1 MIEVMNEVKQKMAI
15 AEQKAKELFAALEKR
30 GLIKPGKRESELI
43 EDVVKLAKEL
53 FGTESFWHKK
63 IVRTGINTIQPY
75 SGNPPDLVIQED
87 DLVIVDFGP
96 IFEGCEADLGRTY
109 IMGNDPLKV
118 KLLKDIEDAWYE
130 ARDWHNAQS
139 TLTGAE
145 FFTYLHALARKY
157 GWEYVGDI
165 GGHIVGP
172 YPHEQLGDGNL
183 GLDIHPDNH
192 ADILQKDPQGN
203 DRHWILE
210 VHFVDKA
217 KGIGGFFEQMIG
229 YR

>member
-1 MIEVMNEVKQKMAI
+1 MDEVKQKMAI
-15 AEQKAKELFAALEKR
+15 AEQKAKELFATLEER
-30 GLIKPGKRESELI
+30 GLIRPGKRESELI

-63 IVRTGINTIQPY
+63 IVRAGINTMQPY

-96 IFEGCEADLGRTY
+96 IFEGWEADLGRTY
-109 IMGNDPLKV
+109 IMGNDPLKL
-118 KLLKDIEDAWYE
+118 KLLRDIEDAWHE
-130 ARDWHNAQS
+130 AKAWHDAQS

-145 FFTYLHALARKY
+145 FFIYLHNLARKY

-192 ADILQKDPQGN
+192 ADILGKDPQGN

-210 VHFVDKA
+210 IHFVDKA

-229 YR
+229 YDNIH